1 MPSRSEIQAKRNRD
15 RRRSRLFAVLVVVG
29 IALILAAILVVPN
42 LRPAAE
48 AVGPAEVVV
57 PAGAPRPQAQGTTMG
72 DPNAPVRIE
81 EYSDF
86 QCFYCARFSSDTE
99 PRIVADY
106 VSTGKVHFIYKNYA
120 FLGQPSVD
128 AAEASLCAA
137 DQGKFWEYHDILFA
151 NQAEGDA
158 RAFSEE
164 RLQAFAEAIGL
175 DGTAFAECLSD
186 NRKMDQVRQEY
197 AEGAALGVSSTP
209 TFFIN
214 GNEVKGAQPFEVF
227 QAEIEAALAGG

>member
-1 MPSRSEIQAKRNRD
+1 MPSRSEIRDKRNRD
-15 RRRSRLFAVLVVVG
+15 RRRSRIFAILVVVG

-48 AVGPAEVVV
+48 LVV
-57 PAGAPRPQAQGTTMG
+57 PADAPRPQAQGTAMG
-72 DPNAPVRIE
+72 DPNAPVTIE

-86 QCFYCARFSSDTE
+86 QCVYCARFSSDTE
-99 PRIVADY
+99 PRIIADY
-106 VSTGKVHFIYKNYA
+106 VSTGKVHFVYKNYA

-158 RAFSEE
+158 RAFSDE
-164 RLQAFAEAIGL
+164 RLRAFAEAIGL
-175 DGTAFAECLSD
+175 DGTAFAECLAD

-209 TFFIN
+209 TFFVN
-214 GNEVKGAQPFEVF
+214 GKEVKGAQPFEAF
-227 QAEIEAALAGG
+227 QAAIEAALAGG